1 MNNQT
6 TNEAASLIGFYYW
19 LIFLAAFIIIGIIKR
34 KRQAGRIWAHPIS
47 AKVKIN
53 DIPLMCQHCKEDLFY
68 KREAL
73 IGSTLVTLFGWHAF
87 NQSGAA
93 YTCVKCGH
101 LHWFSRPKET
111 AVEMF
116 QHTE

>member
-1 MNNQT
+1 MNDQT
-6 TNEAASLIGFYYW
+6 TNGSDVFFGLIVFAIL
-19 LIFLAAFIIIGIIKR
+19 LIIAIIKR
-34 KRQAGRIWAHPIS
+34 KRQAGQRWEHPIS

-53 DIPLMCQHCKEDLFY
+53 DIPLTCQHCKEDLFY

-73 IGSTLVTLFGWHAF
+73 IGTTLVTLFGWHAF

-93 YTCVKCGH
+93 YACVKCGH

-111 AVEMF
+111 AIEMF
-116 QHTE
+116 QRTE